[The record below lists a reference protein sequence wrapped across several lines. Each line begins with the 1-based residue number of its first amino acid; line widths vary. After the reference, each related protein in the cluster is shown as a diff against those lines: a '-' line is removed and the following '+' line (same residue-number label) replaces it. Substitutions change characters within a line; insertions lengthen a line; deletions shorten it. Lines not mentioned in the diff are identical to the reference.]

1 MILRPPISSL
11 SDTLCPY
18 TTFFRSSDM
27 ARIRTRARKCDGGY
41 ILNGGK
47 IWCTNA
53 SLADFVTVAAKTG
66 EGDQPGS
73 INFFI
78 VERGMKGF
86 TVGRKEDKM
95 GARGVPSHAI
105 FFEDVFIPDEN
116 RVRSEERR
124 VGKACVSTCRSRWSP
139 SPSKKK
145 K

>member
-105 FFEDVFIPDEN
+105 FFEDVT
-116 RVRSEERR
+116 SEERR
-124 VGKACVSTCRSRWSP
+124 VGKECVRPCRSRWP
-139 SPSKKK
+139 PHH
-145 K
+145 

>member
-18 TTFFRSSDM
+18 TTFFRSSDV

-78 VERGMKGF
+78 
-86 TVGRKEDKM
+86 
-95 GARGVPSHAI
+95 
-105 FFEDVFIPDEN
+105 
-116 RVRSEERR
+116 RSEEDTSELQSLMRISYA
-124 VGKACVSTCRSRWSP
+124 VYCLQTK
-139 SPSKKK
+139 
-145 K
+145 